1 MSHADKKT
9 LHLTDFSQTL
19 LPGSSDTACL
29 CGSHSGC
36 STVHHLSYAIFA
48 LTPFSFCGS
57 LLSAHTIL
65 SWVKWCRYITR
76 TLADSNVQRRKW
88 RRARKRL
95 RVRCI
100 LDLNKALQDVRKPV
114 FGQEENAKQALH
126 QTLRDGGYWIISCRE
141 SWAETL
147 AARTEAAVR
156 SKLWAELKST
166 YTKTWQKWGAETSE
180 MHK

>member
-1 MSHADKKT
+1 MSHAERKPST
-9 LHLTDFSQTL
+9 WQTSL
-19 LPGSSDTACL
+19 RHYCL
-29 CGSHSGC
+29 
-36 STVHHLSYAIFA
+36 AA
-48 LTPFSFCGS
+48 LTQPVYVDHTAAVLLFTICLTLYLLWLPSPLVPC

-65 SWVKWCRYITR
+65 SWVKWCRYITH
-76 TLADSNVQRRKW
+76 TLADSNVHRQAQRRKW

-95 RVRCI
+95 TVRCI

-126 QTLRDGGYWIISCRE
+126 QTLRNGGYWIISWRE

-166 YTKTWQKWGAETSE
+166 YTKT
-180 MHK
+180 

>member
-1 MSHADKKT
+1 MPIRKPST
-9 LHLTDFSQTL
+9 WQTSL
-19 LPGSSDTACL
+19 RHYCL
-29 CGSHSGC
+29 
-36 STVHHLSYAIFA
+36 AA
-48 LTPFSFCGS
+48 LTQPVCVDHTVAVRLFTICLTLYLLWLPSPFVGS